1 MRRALVGAHVLCAA
15 PRLDTGTYR
24 WVSTRAFGVG
34 QSLAQWVVAPDGAC
48 LLQTGMKSP
57 AIRHVDIGLDYN
69 VEVRSIACSCG
80 LSRQSVVAVRTVGPG
95 EELVASAGPRDIS
108 PTGSLFMTTDGGGS
122 RDAVGCAVV
131 GFCVAL
137 GRCIHLDT
145 IVIPMPLGETPQE
158 AETHGFYS
166 AILARPYFLRRA
178 WERGLSPTEPD
189 YAASDSR
196 NTQ

>member
-1 MRRALVGAHVLCAA
+1 MRRALVGAHVLRAA

-48 LLQTGMKSP
+48 LFQ
-57 AIRHVDIGLDYN
+57 
-69 VEVRSIACSCG
+69 EVRSIACSCG

-108 PTGSLFMTTDGGGS
+108 PTGSLLMTTDGGGS

-145 IVIPMPLGETPQE
+145 IGIPMPLGETPQE
-158 AETHGFYS
+158 AETRGFYS